1 MSILLDRTGLDQTGQ
16 LYGHLLSKYAGATNS
31 TRPYLVST
39 GTDTGT
45 GSIGTC
51 TDTST
56 DTCTGIAIG
65 PVALALALVLVLALV
80 MVPLMLLALPGQV
93 LILVHALEVI
103 PLLVLVLG
111 MALVL
116 GCWYCW
122 YLVLVPALTMVLVMV
137 VAGGV

>member
-1 MSILLDRTGLDQTGQ
+1 M
-16 LYGHLLSKYAGATNS
+16 
-31 TRPYLVST
+31 
-39 GTDTGT
+39 
-45 GSIGTC
+45 
-51 TDTST
+51 
-56 DTCTGIAIG
+56 
-65 PVALALALVLVLALV
+65 ALTLVLVLGLV
-80 MVPLMLLALPGQV
+80 MVLPMLLVLALPGQV

-111 MALVL
+111 MALVVL